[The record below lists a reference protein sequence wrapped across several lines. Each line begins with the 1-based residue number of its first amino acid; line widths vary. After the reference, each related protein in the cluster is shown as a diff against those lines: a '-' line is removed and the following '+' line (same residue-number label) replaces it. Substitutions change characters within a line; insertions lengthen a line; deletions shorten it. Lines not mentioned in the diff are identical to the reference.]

1 MFIAY
6 VNTAHKLV
14 GITTCR
20 STNTD
25 VAIVVSS
32 TDNTRL
38 VSYTKAIATVIVPET
53 LRTDMTTRFTIVPF
67 QIDIGKV
74 FPSVMIVSL
83 MMILSSPTTAPAVS
97 EVNHN
102 LLALVSILVTSSTPV
117 AARVS

>member
-67 QIDIGKV
+67 QIDI
-74 FPSVMIVSL
+74 
-83 MMILSSPTTAPAVS
+83 A
-97 EVNHN
+97 
-102 LLALVSILVTSSTPV
+102 
-117 AARVS
+117 